1 MNYNYPVNQQV
12 VSLDESL
19 KYLCLSNLSV
29 GSDDFVVERIEH
41 FLVES

>member
-29 GSDDFVVERIEH
+29 GSDDFVVQMTEQ
-41 FLVES
+41 FLVAS